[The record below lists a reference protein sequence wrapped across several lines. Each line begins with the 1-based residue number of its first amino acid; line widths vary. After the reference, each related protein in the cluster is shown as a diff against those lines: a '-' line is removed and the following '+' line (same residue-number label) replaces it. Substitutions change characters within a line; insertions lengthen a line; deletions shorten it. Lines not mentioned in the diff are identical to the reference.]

1 MLGGTVVADG
11 AVRRDGAVRPGGAV
25 RRAGAVGRRWW
36 HGPVGVLTVAGL
48 VGALGACSG
57 GGDERQ
63 DAADAFAA
71 AIASGDFG
79 SVALDGAT
87 AAEAA
92 EQRTAAYA
100 GLDPWEPEVTAGDV
114 VPAAD
119 DEDAA
124 GVELTFTWD
133 VDSSDSD
140 WTYTTHAGL
149 VRVDDEWRAR
159 WSTLALAPDL
169 AAGETLQVH
178 RVQADRAQVLGAG
191 DAVLVEDRPVHRI
204 GIDKTRVAPEQADAA
219 ARGLAG
225 ALGLDAD
232 AFAGQVAAA
241 GPKAFVEAIVVR
253 DGDPAYD
260 VAGLSALPGV
270 NAVAATLPLA
280 PTRAFARPVLGT
292 VGPATAEIV
301 DASDGAVV
309 GGDLTGLGGLQR
321 QFDEQLRGLP
331 GLTVV
336 ATAGDA
342 QERQLFHVEP
352 QVGEPLRTTLDP
364 AVQQAAE
371 DVVAGI
377 ADVASAVVAIRP
389 STGDV
394 LAAASGPG
402 GGGMSTATLGL
413 YAPGSTFKVVSSLAL
428 LRAGLTPDSTVTCPP
443 TATVD
448 GREFQ
453 NYPGYPAAA
462 LGDIPLRT
470 AVAESCNTAF
480 LTAAGQVP
488 QQALTDAA
496 ASLGL
501 VADADL
507 GFAATL
513 GSVPGDEA
521 GGTDHAASM
530 IGQARVQATPLGMAT
545 VAASVVAG
553 ARVTPRLVLGG
564 GAGDA
569 ATGDA
574 SATAAPSAAST
585 PAAPSA
591 PAQPLTAAEADA
603 LRAMMRAVVTEGGG
617 DFLQDVPGA
626 EVIAKSGTAQY
637 GSGAD
642 LKNHAWMIAGY
653 GDLAVAVF
661 VATGDFGSTTSG
673 PLLERFL
680 RAVPQG

>member
-1 MLGGTVVADG
+1 MRPVRGGAAVASG
-11 AVRRDGAVRPGGAV
+11 TAGRRPGA
-25 RRAGAVGRRWW
+25 RAGWW
-36 HGPVGVLTVAGL
+36 RPVGVVVTAGL
-48 VGALGACSG
+48 VVALGACSG
-57 GGDERQ
+57 GGADERQ
-63 DAADAFAA
+63 QAADALAA
-71 AIASGDFG
+71 AVASGDFAD
-79 SVALDGAT
+79 VALEGAT
-87 AAEAA
+87 AAEAG
-92 EQRTAAYA
+92 EQRTAAYQ
-100 GLDPWEPEVTAGDV
+100 GLDPWAPQVEAGDV

-124 GVELTFTWD
+124 SVPLTFTWD
-133 VDSSDSD
+133 VDSSDTD
-140 WTYTTHAGL
+140 WTYTTNAGL

-159 WSTLALAPDL
+159 WSTLVLAPDL
-169 AAGETLQVH
+169 AAGEALQVH
-178 RVQADRAQVLGAG
+178 RVQADRAQVLGAA

-204 GIDKTRVAPEQADAA
+204 GIDKTRVAPEEADAA

-225 ALGLDAD
+225 ALGMDAD
-232 AFAGQVAAA
+232 AFAAQVAAA
-241 GPKAFVEAIVVR
+241 GEKAFVEAVVVR
-253 DGDPAYD
+253 DGDAAYD

-280 PTRAFARPVLGT
+280 PTRSFARPVLGT
-292 VGPATAEIV
+292 VGQATAEIV
-301 DASDGAVV
+301 EDSEGAVV
-309 GGDLTGLGGLQR
+309 AGDLTGLGGLQR

-336 ATAGDA
+336 ATAGGA

-371 DVVAGI
+371 DVVARVT
-377 ADVASAVVAIRP
+377 DSASAVVAIRP
-389 STGDV
+389 STGEV

-402 GGGMSTATLGL
+402 GGGQSTATLGL

-428 LRAGLTPDSTVTCPP
+428 LRAGLTPDSTVTCPA

-453 NYPGYPAAA
+453 NYPGYPASA

-480 LTAAGQVP
+480 LTAAGQAP

-496 ASLGL
+496 AALGL
-501 VADADL
+501 ADGADL

-513 GSVPGDEA
+513 GSVPADDA
-521 GGTDHAASM
+521 GTTDHAASM

-553 ARVTPRLVLGG
+553 ARVTPRILSDATGG
-564 GAGDA
+564 GA
-569 ATGDA
+569 
-574 SATAAPSAAST
+574 TAAAD
-585 PAAPSA
+585 
-591 PAQPLTAAEADA
+591 PAQPLTSAEADA

-637 GSGAD
+637 GTGAE
-642 LKNHAWMIAGY
+642 LQNHAWMIAGY

-661 VATGDFGSTTSG
+661 VETGDFGSTTSG
-673 PLLERFL
+673 PLLEDFL